1 MQGYL
6 TLRRHVLAKLKREL
20 PQYLAYHEMNHTL
33 DVLNVCEQYIGRE
46 NLSKE
51 DRYTLRMGAIVHD
64 MGFLIGASNH
74 EAVGAG
80 MAEVLMKEL
89 GIEQRIIDQV
99 KGLIVATKIPQTPL
113 NDLQKIICDAD
124 LDYLG
129 RDDYPTISV
138 KLFAELKHMNVITT
152 EHQWKELQI
161 NFLKSHHFHTPY
173 AVKNREPKKQ
183 FWLKK
188 LLDS

>member
-6 TLRRHVLAKLKREL
+6 KLRRHVLAKLKREL

-46 NLSKE
+46 NLSEE

-64 MGFLIGASNH
+64 MGFLVGASNH

-80 MAEVLMKEL
+80 MAEVLMKDL

-99 KGLIVATKIPQTPL
+99 KGLVVATRIPQTPL
-113 NDLQKIICDAD
+113 NHLQKIICDAD

-152 EHQWKELQI
+152 EQQWKDLQI

-183 FWLKK
+183 YWLKK